1 LVLMHVWPRKLEA
14 PMMLSYT
21 GNLARGELP
30 ESLRNYVS
38 SMWCDQGV
46 LKGDAVFAFQRNQRR
61 RFALV

>member
-38 SMWCDQGV
+38 SMWC
-46 LKGDAVFAFQRNQRR
+46 
-61 RFALV
+61 